1 MIIQKEIINAAEE
14 KGVPKSTIDQDWIL
28 GHLLNAMYSFN
39 DTKENFVFKGGTC
52 LKKCY
57 FEGYRFS
64 EDLDFTLL
72 DKNFSITKDL
82 INKFI
87 RKAEKSSGAKLYLS
101 EIKKQKSDEVPQGYE
116 ITIKFWG
123 ADHKP
128 NQRPLPVSRWQSKIT
143 LDISFSEQLILKPE
157 NKKILHPYSDLNL
170 IDKIIPVYSINE
182 FLAEKLRSLIQRNRP
197 RDIYDIWTLSKFIDN
212 KNLPEIK
219 RVLFQKSVNKN
230 IAITGINNFVN
241 EDKRKKNNRAWKK
254 SLKHQLSKEQLP
266 NFDEVYNQI
275 LEFIKTI
282 LNTK

>member
-1 MIIQKEIINAAEE
+1 MIIQKEIINTAEE
-14 KGVPKSTIDQDWIL
+14 KGVPKSTIDIDWIL
-28 GHLLNAMYSFN
+28 GHFLNAMYSFN
-39 DTKENFVFKGGTC
+39 DIKENFVFKGGTC

-64 EDLDFTLL
+64 KDLDFTLL
-72 DKNFSITKDL
+72 DKNFSITKEL

-116 ITIKFWG
+116 ISIKFWG
-123 ADHKP
+123 ADHKT

-182 FLAEKLRSLIQRNRP
+182 LLAEKLRSLIQRNRP
-197 RDIYDIWTLSKFIDN
+197 RDIYDIWTLSEIIDK

-230 IAITGINNFVN
+230 ITITGINNFVN
-241 EDKRKKNNRAWKK
+241 EDKKKKNNRAWKK
-254 SLKHQLSKEQLP
+254 TLEHQLSKEQLP

-275 LEFIKTI
+275 LKFIKSV